1 MTFIDTNIFIYVVSG
16 AAADAKKKKIASD
29 LISSVD
35 FGLSVQVLQEFMY
48 VTSRKKSLGLEPEEI
63 REMVNF
69 LARYP
74 IIETSVSLAQNAYEV
89 AQLYQIS
96 YWDGAIIAAASELGA
111 DILYSEDLNAGQ
123 HYKGITVTNPFDE

>member
-16 AAADAKKKKIASD
+16 APADAKKKQVASD

-48 VTSRKKSLGLEPEEI
+48 VTSRKKSLGLEREEI
-63 REMVNF
+63 KEMVSF
-69 LARYP
+69 LAGYP
-74 IIETSVSLAQNAYEV
+74 IIETSVSLSQNAYEL
-89 AQLYQIS
+89 AQRYQIS
-96 YWDGAIIAAASELGA
+96 YWDSAIIAAASELGA

-123 HYKGITVTNPFDE
+123 HYKDIIVTNPFDE